1 VSATEAWERYASNA
15 RPRRTVNAAGA
26 STWLNWTQ
34 YPDHGPDESIL
45 GDLAGRRVLELGS
58 GSGSNLAH
66 LATLGAIC
74 TGVDLVPS
82 RTRTAQ
88 GRWGH
93 LPGLEFVTADAVTF
107 LTETEDSYDIV
118 VSIFGAVWF
127 TDPTV
132 LLPMVRKR
140 IRSSGVFVFS
150 HLPATEAA
158 TDLGGVVKKWNYSTE
173 QWMELLA
180 AAGFAARADILTAPD
195 SGQAGTLL
203 VNASP
208 A

>member
-1 VSATEAWERYASNA
+1 
-15 RPRRTVNAAGA
+15 
-26 STWLNWTQ
+26 
-34 YPDHGPDESIL
+34 
-45 GDLAGRRVLELGS
+45 VLELGS

-66 LATLGAIC
+66 LVTLGAIC

-82 RTRTAQ
+82 RTRIAL

-132 LLPMVRKR
+132 LLPLVRKR
-140 IRSSGVFVFS
+140 IRPGGVFVFS
-150 HLPATEAA
+150 HLAATEAA
-158 TDLGGVVKKWNYSTE
+158 TDLGGVVRKWNYSTE

-195 SGQAGTLL
+195 SGQVGTLL